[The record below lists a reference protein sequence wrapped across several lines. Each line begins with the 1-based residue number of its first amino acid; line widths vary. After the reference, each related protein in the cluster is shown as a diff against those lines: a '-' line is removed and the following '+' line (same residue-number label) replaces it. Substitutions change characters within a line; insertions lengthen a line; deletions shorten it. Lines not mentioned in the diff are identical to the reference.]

1 MLVRM
6 FNFWYFFWIVIS
18 VGAIVGLYFLLRNRS
33 EKTKKIVLGSL
44 LFLALLVHF
53 LKLLIPPYSINE
65 TARLRDSWFINIC
78 GANIF
83 FFPFLFLTKNKY
95 IKDYMF
101 YIGLLGGGLALLYPT
116 EALNKTIENP
126 YVLEVVRFYFHHL
139 TLFAVPLLMVLL
151 GLHRPSYK
159 RVLSCPIG
167 VLLLMLF
174 IMLNQVL
181 QSELGFVPL
190 RDADFLGIGYQNTSF
205 IWGPGEDALAKP
217 FAFLCP
223 KIFKTVPV
231 GEFKGQEK
239 YWPWFWIIVPVFVYL
254 TIISF
259 GLCMIFDFKNFKN
272 DFIKFKNKVFDYFKN
287 LKGKNNKLD

>member
-18 VGAIVGLYFLLRNRS
+18 AGAIVGLYFLLRNKS
-33 EKTKKIVLGSL
+33 EKTKKIVLASI

-116 EALNKTIENP
+116 EALNKTLENP
-126 YVLEVVRFYFHHL
+126 YVLEVIRFYFHHF
-139 TLFAVPLLMVLL
+139 TLLAVPLLMVIL
-151 GLHRPSYK
+151 GLHKISYK

-167 VLLLMLF
+167 LLLLMLF

-190 RDADFLGIGYQNTSF
+190 RSADFFAIGYQNTSF
-205 IWGPGEDALAKP
+205 IWGPGSDDLAKP
-217 FAFLCP
+217 FALLCP
-223 KIFKTVPV
+223 KFFKTVPV

-254 TIISF
+254 TIIAF
-259 GLCMIFDFKNFKN
+259 GLSMIFDSKQFGKDCKEFFSRVKA
-272 DFIKFKNKVFDYFKN
+272 K
-287 LKGKNNKLD
+287 LKKAE